1 MTSLSDHDDL
11 LVEHQQLASRHEE
24 LLLESEG
31 RREGLERAWREET
44 SRHSVQSQEQTE
56 LIIQL
61 RNEIEKVTTAF
72 TTQLQGL
79 QEEHNKVS
87 GCVLGG
93 CGFLFWCLVH
103 MLFIR
108 VSPPPSSPSSNRL
121 YAV

>member
-1 MTSLSDHDDL
+1 MCCIIVMLAMCLRTKLVTTLSDHDDL

-24 LLLESEG
+24 LLLESER

-44 SRHSVQSQEQTE
+44 SRHSVQSQEQTD

-72 TTQLQGL
+72 TAQLQGL

-87 GCVLGG
+87 GRVMGG
-93 CGFLFWCLVH
+93 CGWLV
-103 MLFIR
+103 L
-108 VSPPPSSPSSNRL
+108 
-121 YAV
+121 